1 VLNILSYKDIPDETI
16 QQVTQYIN
24 ERSNKTYSIPPV
36 GISANAETPQVFEI
50 HQFTEIDKST
60 KRFYAID
67 GSYNSQEFYNG
78 LSIAVYDAGYVCY
91 QTGKPIC
98 LNNLDDPLVLGKIY
112 YPDTILLANE
122 IDYASMYEE
131 MINLEPVKN
140 LINFCGDNIDD
151 IFAYK
156 MDAVC
161 QTVSSLLG
169 FCQEIL
175 EWSLVFEILNLP
187 ETKIGDFILKDGP
200 LRSLNIKQKYLV
212 NIGKLAHKK
221 SVRVVG
227 ITKKT
232 PVKLELNYTFR
243 QIDDYLQEQLKSSY
257 PFKEQ
262 NPLKQKLCCWFE
274 VPMQVLNGAYK
285 NDMYLRKALVGG
297 RGFGIFHAAR
307 LDYVEK
313 LQNYD
318 WVITDLNIFDVIPEI
333 ENNKQ
338 DRDMKTI
345 GDIHK
350 ELTRLTQ
357 EHYILGYPYPLV
369 EAHNFVSLKKNFRE
383 EVINLI
389 KLSLYKDKR
398 MDHIDIENLF
408 LDSHDLF

>member
-1 VLNILSYKDIPDETI
+1 LSYKDIPDETI

-24 ERSNKTYSIPPV
+24 ERSNKTYSIPPI
-36 GISANAETPQVFEI
+36 GLSTNAETPQVFEI
-50 HQFTEIDKST
+50 HQFTEIDKSMS
-60 KRFYAID
+60 RFYAID

-78 LSIAVYDAGYVCY
+78 LSLAVYDAGYVCY
-91 QTGKPIC
+91 QSGKPIR
-98 LNNLDDPLVLGKIY
+98 LNNLDDPLILGKIY
-112 YPDTILLANE
+112 YPNIILLANE
-122 IDYASMYEE
+122 NDYFNMYDE
-131 MINLEPVKN
+131 MVNLESVKE
-140 LINFCGDNIDD
+140 LIRFCNESIDNI
-151 IFAYK
+151 FSYK
-156 MDAVC
+156 RDAVC
-161 QTVSSLLG
+161 QTISSLLG

-175 EWSLVFEILNLP
+175 EWSLLFEILNLP
-187 ETKIGDFILKDGP
+187 EIKAGDFVLRDGP
-200 LRSLNIKQKYLV
+200 LRSLNIKQKHLV
-212 NIGKLAHKK
+212 NIGKLAHEK
-221 SVRVVG
+221 SINVVG
-227 ITKKT
+227 VTKKT

-257 PFKEQ
+257 SFKEQ
-262 NPLKQKLCCWFE
+262 NPRKQKLCCWFE
-274 VPMQVLNGAYK
+274 VPMQVLNNAYK
-285 NDMYLRKALVGG
+285 NDMYLRKALTGG

-333 ENNKQ
+333 ENDKQ
-338 DRDMKTI
+338 DRDMKKA

-357 EHYILGYPYPLV
+357 EHYILGHPYPLV

-383 EVINLI
+383 EVTNLV
-389 KLSLYKDKR
+389 KLSLYRDKR